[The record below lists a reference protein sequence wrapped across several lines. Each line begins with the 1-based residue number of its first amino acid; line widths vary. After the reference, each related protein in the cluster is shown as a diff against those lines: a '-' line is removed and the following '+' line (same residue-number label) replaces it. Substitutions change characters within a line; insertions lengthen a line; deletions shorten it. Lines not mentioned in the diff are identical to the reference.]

1 MSNPAGQPD
10 VKLPSRSGTVTSNL
24 TRRTSNSDDEAIPD
38 SDSGEVCYKSPPI
51 GQRSYSSP
59 VPRVERL
66 RAWKHLCGN
75 LEDYV
80 SMHAKVAKSH
90 SKDYEKILKIA
101 SEPLKESHHFST
113 SDGGVASLFEKMRTN
128 SQGIVNMYLE
138 TEKSLTGSIL
148 PTLTRLHKEIK
159 GKSKELTTG
168 AAKGA
173 KAVEKARGVTQK
185 HIELLG
191 QNATSFD
198 TSIGKID
205 PTHDPYVL
213 KRGTNHRLNKQVAEE
228 NNHRQDILAVQNSFQ
243 QFEAY
248 ILQTIQTVLD
258 NFFQLMGGQMDR
270 QRAMYGEILAT
281 AQRIP
286 PDFEWINFC
295 MNNDTKL
302 VNPDSPP
309 RDFASISYPNQ
320 NHRSTQPLIEGALE
334 RRSRAMIKGYNN
346 GYYVV
351 TPARYLHE
359 FKDNDDFR
367 RDPTPELSL
376 YLPDCVVGAIDGAK
390 FNVKGKDVS
399 NGKVGN
405 AFHTNTELSFK
416 ARSPSDAEKWW
427 SVIKDCT
434 RAGAPA
440 PSSDPTGPSEP
451 GNQPPPTYAAGEQQA
466 APSAAAAAAPASDA
480 TAHPAGGSGNPS
492 AATDVKT
499 PVGEKEVSTPAI
511 PKPTRTAS
519 SGSYFTGPSGS
530 AVGEKS

>member
-38 SDSGEVCYKSPPI
+38 SDSGEYPAVCGTKAHCLLRQTI
-51 GQRSYSSP
+51 TLL
-59 VPRVERL
+59 VERL

-90 SKDYEKILKIA
+90 SKDYEKILK
-101 SEPLKESHHFST
+101 
-113 SDGGVASLFEKMRTN
+113 
-128 SQGIVNMYLE
+128 GIVNMYLE

-302 VNPDSPP
+302 
-309 RDFASISYPNQ
+309 
-320 NHRSTQPLIEGALE
+320 PLIEGALE

-530 AVGEKS
+530 AVWREVIDLFGAISIYGVLADGIGLYIHLFDPIALLALSFPCSDDF